1 MTQKQASNSNETP
14 EQTQYRQEA
23 QDWLEIYG
31 RFVPITILTNLS
43 ILLFIHHVNPNA
55 PMFPTIGITL
65 IVSFAI
71 GFLITAILRK
81 LWPVTLK
88 YKN

>member
-1 MTQKQASNSNETP
+1 MIQKQASNSNETP

-31 RFVPITILTNLS
+31 RFVPITIFTGLGVM
-43 ILLFIHHVNPNA
+43 LFIHHINPKA
-55 PMFPTIGITL
+55 SMLPTIGITL

-71 GFLITAILRK
+71 GLLITAILRK